1 MSESPVE
8 PERGRASAWVSPALV
23 VLGLAGAAALWWT
36 GAETESGAWAPAF
49 LRGYFLAWL
58 CYVIAAVAVTRTRR
72 LPRWALL
79 WIVMAAIAMRL
90 IGLAQTPP
98 LSTDVWR
105 YLWDGRVTNAGIN
118 PYRHA
123 PEAPEVSHLVNENWR
138 HINFKHIPTIYPP
151 AAELLFA
158 GLARVRDSD
167 AEAFRWS
174 FALFDMGSVLLLI
187 ALLRR
192 TGRRPERVIW
202 YAWCPLPVTE
212 LTAGAHVDA
221 FGLFLLLAALVLA
234 ARGRQVSGRR
244 SGRVGGGRKSGRA
257 GSALALAGAVM
268 AKGYAVLTIP
278 FFVRR
283 LGWRV
288 LALVA
293 LACVVLLAP
302 FALAGGRLF
311 GGLSAY
317 LAGWETNASLFLIAD
332 RMLAK
337 VTPHHFAV
345 ARVGSIALVLAAVVW
360 LTRWQRGDL
369 QGLLACVFA
378 AFGAQLFIG
387 APTLPWYVVW
397 LIPALCWWSIPGLA
411 LFSLTVSAQYYARW
425 LYAGNET
432 DMALLWAGYTPVYA
446 LLIGQLIW
454 WRARARRSEPSRRP

>member
-8 PERGRASAWVSPALV
+8 PARGRASAWVSPALV
-23 VLGLAGAAALWWT
+23 VLGLAGAAALWST
-36 GAETESGAWAPAF
+36 GPETESGVWAPAF

-79 WIVMAAIAMRL
+79 WIVIAAIAMRL
-90 IGLAQTPP
+90 IGLARTPP

-105 YLWDGRVTNAGIN
+105 YLWDGRVTNAGIS

-123 PEAPEVSHLVNENWR
+123 PEAPEVSHLRNENWR

-167 AEAFRWS
+167 AKAFRWS

-192 TGRRPERVIW
+192 TGRRPERVVW
-202 YAWCPLPVTE
+202 YAWCPLSVTE

-221 FGLFLLLAALVLA
+221 FGLFLLLAALALA
-234 ARGRQVSGRR
+234 GRGRA
-244 SGRVGGGRKSGRA
+244 GGDRKSGRA

-283 LGWRV
+283 LGWRA

-293 LACVVLLAP
+293 LACVALLAP
-302 FALAGGRLF
+302 FAPAGWRLF

-317 LAGWETNASLFLIAD
+317 LAHWETNASLFLIAD
-332 RMLAK
+332 RMLAH

-345 ARVGSIALVLAAVVW
+345 ARAGSMALVLAVVVW
-360 LTRWQRGDL
+360 LTRRQRGDL
-369 QGLLACVFA
+369 ESLLACVFA
-378 AFGAQLFIG
+378 AFGAQLLIG

-425 LYAGNET
+425 LYPGDEAVRY
-432 DMALLWAGYTPVYA
+432 ALLWAGYTPVYA

-454 WRARARRSEPSRRP
+454 WRVRARRSEPSHRP

>member
-8 PERGRASAWVSPALV
+8 PESGRASAWISPALV
-23 VLGLAGAAALWWT
+23 VLGMAGAAALWWT
-36 GAETESGAWAPAF
+36 GPEAESGAWAPAF

-79 WIVMAAIAMRL
+79 WIVIAAIAMRL
-90 IGLAQTPP
+90 IGLAHTPP

-105 YLWDGRVTNAGIN
+105 YVWDGRVTNAGLN
-118 PYRHA
+118 PYRYA
-123 PEAPEVSHLVNENWR
+123 PEAPQVSHLRNENWR
-138 HINFKHIPTIYPP
+138 HINFKQIPTIYPP

-234 ARGRQVSGRR
+234 GRGREVSGRK
-244 SGRVGGGRKSGRA
+244 SGRAGGGRKSGRA
-257 GSALALAGAVM
+257 GSALALAVAVM
-268 AKGYAVLTIP
+268 SKGYAVLTIP
-278 FFVRR
+278 FFARR
-283 LGWRV
+283 LGWRA

-293 LACVVLLAP
+293 LACIVLLAP
-302 FALAGGRLF
+302 FAPAGWHLF

-317 LAGWETNASLFLIAD
+317 LARWERNASLFLIAD
-332 RMLAK
+332 RMLAH
-337 VTPHHFAV
+337 VTPDHFAV
-345 ARVGSIALVLAAVVW
+345 ARVGSIALVLAVVVW
-360 LTRWQRGDL
+360 LARRQRGDL
-369 QGLLACVFA
+369 EGLLACVFA

-425 LYAGNET
+425 LYPGNGA
-432 DMALLWAGYTPVYA
+432 DIPLLWAGYTPVYA

-454 WRARARRSEPSRRP
+454 WWARARRSEPSHRP